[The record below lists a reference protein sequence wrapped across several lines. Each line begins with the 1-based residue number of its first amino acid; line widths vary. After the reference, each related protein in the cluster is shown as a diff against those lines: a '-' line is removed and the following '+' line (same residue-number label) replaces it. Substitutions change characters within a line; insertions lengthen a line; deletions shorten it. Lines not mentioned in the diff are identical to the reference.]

1 MMKKPLI
8 NLLAVMFAVLS
19 VVFVLPSVLAAEDTP
34 VIIINGVPIETPDA
48 MPFMEQNEIMV
59 PVKYIAEAMGFKVS
73 GWNTYRAFVH
83 DEVHNIQLIADV
95 VSGSADRMFNAG
107 DGRRKG
113 EIDNSVPP
121 IKVGN
126 HIHVPLRPFADAFDY
141 DVQWNENT
149 KTATLENQLSLS
161 FFAGKEANIAH
172 SVLNDR
178 LIISMPD
185 GTEFQNAHYGGIMGS
200 SLADEYEINM
210 VLFGN
215 GQTLT
220 VNISELYSYS
230 TGDLNIDAL
239 LFIESISANEY
250 HPLRN
255 ALSEPS
261 II

>member
-1 MMKKPLI
+1 MMKKSLI

-19 VVFVLPSVLAAEDTP
+19 VVFVLPSVFAAEDTP
-34 VIIINGVPIETPDA
+34 VIIFNGTPIETPDA

-73 GWNTYRAFVH
+73 GWNAYRAFVH

-95 VSGSADRMFNAG
+95 MSDSANRMFNAG

-121 IKVGN
+121 MKVGN
-126 HIHVPLRPFADAFDY
+126 HIYVPLRPFADAFDY

-149 KTATLENQLSLS
+149 KTATLVNQLDLS

-172 SVLNDR
+172 SLLNDR
-178 LIISMPD
+178 LIISMPE
-185 GTEFQNAHYGGIMGS
+185 GTENQNVHFGGIMGGIVGG
-200 SLADEYEINM
+200 ETEINL

-220 VNISELYSYS
+220 VNVSELYMYS
-230 TGDLNIDAL
+230 TGDLNNDAL
-239 LFIESISANEY
+239 LFI
-250 HPLRN
+250 LRYW
-255 ALSEPS
+255 
-261 II
+261 